1 MTAKATRNPIFKK
14 VQGHV
19 LANQVLLRRP
29 GKAEDIG
36 YTALFLASDESS
48 YIAGTDIVVDGG
60 WFSSAPYLVSERS
73 PARAEPDGQAA
84 EARGV
89 PAPLPVTEPTIWR

>member
-1 MTAKATRNPIFKK
+1 MTAKATKNPIFKK

-48 YIAGTDIVVDGG
+48 YITGADIIIDGG
-60 WFSSAPYLVSERS
+60 WFSSAPYLVSKRSHPALSLMDKKQERKEFLH
-73 PARAEPDGQAA
+73 RF
-84 EARGV
+84 R
-89 PAPLPVTEPTIWR
+89 

>member
-1 MTAKATRNPIFKK
+1 M
-14 VQGHV
+14 

-48 YIAGTDIVVDGG
+48 YITGTDNVVDGG
-60 WFSSAPYLVSERS
+60 WFSSAPTSS
-73 PARAEPDGQAA
+73 AS
-84 EARGV
+84 
-89 PAPLPVTEPTIWR
+89 APTTR

>member
-73 PARAEPDGQAA
+73 PPRAEPDGQAA